1 MARPNTYNF
10 NLCIEI
16 CDKVANGS
24 NIKTALKSDHRYPSF
39 QTWCNWKRANPE
51 LLDLYIKSMQDK
63 AEALEDEMDNYR
75 DMLLNK
81 EIDAST
87 YNTLVQTL
95 KWKMS
100 KFYPKMFG
108 EKIDIDHTTKGESLS
123 NKPDLSKLSIEE
135 LTALKAMNE
144 KTQNE

>member
-1 MARPNTYNF
+1 MARLNTYNY

-16 CDKVANGS
+16 CDKVANGG
-24 NIKTALKSDHRYPSF
+24 NIKTVLKSDDRYPTF
-39 QTWCNWKRANPE
+39 QTWCNWKRDNPE
-51 LLDLYIKSMQDK
+51 LFDLYIKSIQDK
-63 AEALEDEMDNYR
+63 AEALEDEMDHYR

-108 EKIDIDHTTKGESLS
+108 EKIDIDHTTGGDKINVISLG
-123 NKPDLSKLSIEE
+123 NGTKPE
-135 LTALKAMNE
+135 
-144 KTQNE
+144 